1 MVERLAEVGV
11 TRAVIAGLSNGYSS
25 YVSTREEYAAQ
36 HYEGAFTQFGPWTL
50 AAWRQSFA
58 GVAEALKDGVPAT
71 STGAPLDLSDAQLI
85 KVPGVTVDS
94 PCALLEAKLCLNEKF
109 GDVVVAPPES
119 ASAGERVVVTFR
131 GAHPRNNL
139 RLGEGYMDVLRQ
151 EDDEWVV
158 VARDWDPETR
168 FRWRRTGGP
177 LSPMSEVDLE
187 WRVPD
192 DVAPGTYRILYRGD
206 ARSLGGVITPIS
218 GVSPLFTV
226 N

>member
-1 MVERLAEVGV
+1 
-11 TRAVIAGLSNGYSS
+11 
-25 YVSTREEYAAQ
+25 
-36 HYEGAFTQFGPWTL
+36 
-50 AAWRQSFA
+50 
-58 GVAEALKDGVPAT
+58 
-71 STGAPLDLSDAQLI
+71 
-85 KVPGVTVDS
+85 
-94 PCALLEAKLCLNEKF
+94 
-109 GDVVVAPPES
+109 
-119 ASAGERVVVTFR
+119 
-131 GAHPRNNL
+131 
-139 RLGEGYMDVLRQ
+139 MDVLRQ